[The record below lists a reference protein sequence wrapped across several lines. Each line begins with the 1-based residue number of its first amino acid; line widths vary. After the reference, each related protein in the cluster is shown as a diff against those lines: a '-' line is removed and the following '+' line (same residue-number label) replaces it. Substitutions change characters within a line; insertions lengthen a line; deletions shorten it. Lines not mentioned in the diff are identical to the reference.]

1 MKKNIFHFAL
11 MAAMVCGLSL
21 AATSCKDDDKSDNNG
36 ENMEQLASTGGD
48 LTMDEVQLSSLI
60 SNFSAVQADEL
71 LAQSGWQQ
79 KTYDVDFGMV
89 LDESRPT
96 VRTVEVGTLEEAD
109 EEACALLDQ
118 LGIDFQSPSGFQ
130 FSSASV
136 GTVSYQHGGGSDANT
151 LAVINMDVKQLPG
164 ISQLRLVK
172 QMPANAGDAPRYHLG
187 DIIRKKG
194 DQRLWLCVRQSS
206 DVGGHAYFVS
216 FWTDH
221 PKDNCGWGSENDY
234 VYKASKPMA
243 SQLTLGY
250 WMALYLMNDDG
261 YTRLTGKLDKKGVK
275 GRIDDLIPSTQE
287 IRAELIDSLRSG
299 VGYKVYRE
307 PLESAERME
316 LMKWD
321 NTTKANGR
329 IIAPYG
335 RLLCD
340 KFRWASGLYH
350 DYWVPCLNWID
361 SNINVAFEEAL
372 NGEPSQNEGSHFKWK
387 MSPEWNFAARQMADD
402 PILKKFRVVCTAVYW
417 QHKYYNNNQWA
428 MFDFTK
434 DWTEHPTQANQY
446 AGKSKWLT
454 RNITSSELVITDT
467 GEALKGYDEVWVAVN
482 DQELIENEEDKN
494 DENKIHKEEVKL
506 YSIIGTNGQFY
517 DNVQAARAAGTKPMA
532 IVTYLGET
540 KRAERGKEWNG
551 LAMALDKLPKEYQYT
566 DEDHAKDACVP
577 ATFKGAQADKDFT
590 GWETTQTLVGGCGKG
605 HDHQAA
611 KACNTYG
618 ADSLNLTARQTEFSS
633 WFLPSYGQWIA
644 AVRALGVSYRYTN
657 DRDIVMSG
665 YGTMEKGFTD
675 AGVPNLWE
683 FLKFHSSNK
692 DEQRV
697 WTSTA
702 ASAELAYSYE
712 TAAIWAINDY
722 FSKWTPE
729 KDIEQNVIP
738 FIAFKYAGGGTIDQ

>member
-1 MKKNIFHFAL
+1 MKKTMRFAL
-11 MAAMVCGLSL
+11 MAVLTVGLSL
-21 AATSCKDDDKSDNNG
+21 AVTSCKDDDKSDNNG
-36 ENMEQLASTGGD
+36 ENMEQLESTGGD

-118 LGIDFQSPSGFQ
+118 LGIDFQSPAGFTFANAQ
-130 FSSASV
+130 V
-136 GTVSYQHGGGSDANT
+136 GTVSYQHGGGTDANT
-151 LAVINMDVKQLPG
+151 LAVINLDVRQLPG

-261 YTRLTGKLDKKGVK
+261 YTRLTGKLEKKGVK

-299 VGYKVYRE
+299 VGYEVYRE
-307 PLESAERME
+307 PLESTEGMER
-316 LMKWD
+316 LKWAS
-321 NTTKANGR
+321 TTKANGR
-329 IIAPYG
+329 IVAPRG

-434 DWTEHPTQANQY
+434 DWTEHPTKANEY

-467 GEALKGYDEVWVAVN
+467 GEALKGYDEVWVAVD

-494 DENKIHKEEVKL
+494 DKSKIHKDEVKL
-506 YSIIGTNGQFY
+506 YSIIGTNGKFY
-517 DNVQAARAAGTKPMA
+517 DNVQAAKDAGTTPMA

-551 LAMALDKLPKEYQYT
+551 LAMALDKLPKKYLYT
-566 DEDHAKDACVP
+566 DDDHYEQDCVP
-577 ATFKGAQADKDFT
+577 VTFKGDQADKDFT
-590 GWETTQTLVGGCGKG
+590 GWETTQTLLTGCGKG

-611 KACNTYG
+611 KVCNAYAG
-618 ADSLNLTARQTEFSS
+618 DSLNMTDRQSEFSS
-633 WFLPSYGQWIA
+633 WFLPSFGQWVA
-644 AVRALGVSYRYTN
+644 TVKALGVKYYYKSDTDVYFVGGRE
-657 DRDIVMSG
+657 MQKS
-665 YGTMEKGFTD
+665 FTD
-675 AGVPNLWE
+675 AGVPNLWNC
-683 FLKFHSSNK
+683 LKMVGTSQSINNI
-692 DEQRV
+692 
-697 WTSTA
+697 WSSTA
-702 ASAELAYSYE
+702 ADAERAYAFQN
-712 TAAIWAINDY
+712 TAKYYINYVTNHWAPYQSDLNY
-722 FSKWTPE
+722 
-729 KDIEQNVIP
+729 VIP
-738 FIAFKYAGGGTIDQ
+738 FIAFKYGGGGTIDQ

>member
-1 MKKNIFHFAL
+1 MKKTMRFML
-11 MAAMVCGLSL
+11 MAALTVGLSF
-21 AATSCKDDDKSDNNG
+21 AVTSCKDDKNNDNG
-36 ENMEQLASTGGD
+36 ENMEQMESTGGD
-48 LTMDEVQLSSLI
+48 LTMEEVQLSSLI

-118 LGIDFQSPSGFQ
+118 LGIDFQSPAGFTFANAQ
-130 FSSASV
+130 V
-136 GTVSYQHGGGSDANT
+136 GTVSYQHGGGTDANT
-151 LAVINMDVKQLPG
+151 LAVINLDVKQLPG

-234 VYKASKPMA
+234 VYKASTPMA
-243 SQLTLGY
+243 SQLSLGY
-250 WMALYLMNDDG
+250 WLALYVMNDQG
-261 YTRLTGKLDKKGVK
+261 YSRLTGKLEKKGVK
-275 GRIDDLIPSTQE
+275 GRIDDLVPSTQE
-287 IRAELIDSLRSG
+287 IRAELIDNLRGG
-299 VGYKVYRE
+299 VGYKEYRE
-307 PLESAERME
+307 PLECPEGMER
-316 LMKWD
+316 LKWAS
-321 NTTKANGR
+321 TTKANGR
-329 IIAPYG
+329 IVAPRG

-350 DYWVPCLNWID
+350 DYWVPNLTWINAGS
-361 SNINVAFEEAL
+361 SNAVEEAL
-372 NGEPSQNEGSHFKWK
+372 NSERPQNEGSHFKWK
-387 MSPEWNFAARQMADD
+387 MSPLWNAAAKQLTDD
-402 PILKKFRVVCTAVYW
+402 PLLKNYRVVCTAVYW

-434 DWTEHPTQANQY
+434 DWTEHPTKANEY

-467 GEALKGYDEVWVAVN
+467 GEALKGYDEVWVAVD

-494 DENKIHKEEVKL
+494 DKSKIHKDEVKL

-517 DNVQAARAAGTKPMA
+517 KNVQDARDAGTKPMA

-540 KRAERGKEWNG
+540 KRAEREKDWNG
-551 LAMALDKLPKEYQYT
+551 LAMALDKLPKKYLYT
-566 DEDHAKDACVP
+566 DDDHYEQACQP
-577 ATFKGAQADKDFT
+577 PTFKGEQADKDFT
-590 GWETTQTLVGGCGKG
+590 GWATTQTLLTGCGKG

-611 KACNTYG
+611 KVCNAYAG
-618 ADSLNLTARQTEFSS
+618 DSLNMTDRQSEFSS
-633 WFLPSYGQWIA
+633 WFLPSFGQWVA
-644 AVRALGVSYRYTN
+644 TVKALGVKYYYESE
-657 DRDIVMSG
+657 
-665 YGTMEKGFTD
+665 TMVFFTGGREMQQSFTD
-675 AGVPNLWE
+675 AGVPNLWNC
-683 FLKFHSSNK
+683 LKMVGTSQSINNI
-692 DEQRV
+692 
-697 WTSTA
+697 WSSTA
-702 ASAELAYSYE
+702 ADAERAYAFQN
-712 TAAIWAINDY
+712 TAKYTINGFANHWAPYQSDMNY
-722 FSKWTPE
+722 
-729 KDIEQNVIP
+729 VIP

>member
-1 MKKNIFHFAL
+1 MKKIMNFAL
-11 MAAMVCGLSL
+11 MAALTVGLSL
-21 AATSCKDDDKSDNNG
+21 AATSCKDDDKSDNNNG
-36 ENMEQLASTGGD
+36 ENMEQLESTGGD

-118 LGIDFQSPSGFQ
+118 LGIDFQSPAGFT
-130 FSSASV
+130 FSNAQV
-136 GTVSYQHGGGSDANT
+136 GTVSYQHGGGADANT
-151 LAVINMDVKQLPG
+151 LAVINLDVRQLPG

-234 VYKASKPMA
+234 VYKASTPMA
-243 SQLTLGY
+243 SQLSLGY
-250 WMALYLMNDDG
+250 WLALYVMNDQG
-261 YTRLTGKLDKKGVK
+261 YSRLTGKLEKKGVK

-287 IRAELIDSLRSG
+287 IRAELIDNLRGG
-299 VGYKVYRE
+299 VGYKEYRE
-307 PLESAERME
+307 PLESPEGMER
-316 LMKWD
+316 LKWAS
-321 NTTKANGR
+321 TTKANGR
-329 IIAPYG
+329 IVAPRG

-350 DYWVPCLNWID
+350 DYWVPNLTWINAD
-361 SNINVAFEEAL
+361 SSNAFEEAL
-372 NGEPSQNEGSHFKWK
+372 NSERPQNEGSHFKWK
-387 MSPEWNFAARQMADD
+387 MSPLWNAAAKQLTDD
-402 PILKKFRVVCTAVYW
+402 PLLKNYRVVCTAVYW

-434 DWTEHPTQANQY
+434 DWAEHPTQANAY

-454 RNITSSELVITDT
+454 RNITSSELMITDT

-482 DQELIENEEDKN
+482 DQELEEKEEDKN
-494 DENKIHKEEVKL
+494 DENLIHKDEVKL
-506 YSIIGTNGQFY
+506 YSIIGTNGKFY
-517 DNVQAARAAGTKPMA
+517 DNVQAAKDAGTTPMA

-540 KRAERGKEWNG
+540 KRAERGQAWNQW
-551 LAMALDKLPKEYQYT
+551 DIIPEKLTATVYGGIYRFFNYGEDYT
-566 DEDHAKDACVP
+566 H
-577 ATFKGAQADKDFT
+577 TYTSFN
-590 GWETTQTLVGGCGKG
+590 GGCSLQAYLGRWTLG
-605 HDHQAA
+605 AYADNGWNFMEGEHRGHQAPA
-611 KACNTYG
+611 WYITCNYRMNDAFSISLYAQHPFSQHPLTNKTEVVSRYVRKEISQHCRDYG
-618 ADSLNLTARQTEFSS
+618 NMLT
-633 WFLPSYGQWIA
+633 LK
-644 AVRALGVSYRYTN
+644 LSYRLDYGRKY
-657 DRDIVMSG
+657 RDIQRSM
-665 YGTMEKGFTD
+665 
-675 AGVPNLWE
+675 N
-683 FLKFHSSNK
+683 HSDK
-692 DEQRV
+692 
-697 WTSTA
+697 
-702 ASAELAYSYE
+702 E
-712 TAAIWAINDY
+712 TGIL
-722 FSKWTPE
+722 SK
-729 KDIEQNVIP
+729 
-738 FIAFKYAGGGTIDQ
+738 

>member
-1 MKKNIFHFAL
+1 MKKVMNYVL
-11 MAAMVCGLSL
+11 TAAMVCGLSL
-21 AATSCKDDDKSDNNG
+21 AATSCKDDKNNDNG
-36 ENMEQLASTGGD
+36 ENMEQLESTGGD
-48 LTMDEVQLSSLI
+48 LTMEEVQLSSLI

-118 LGIDFQSPSGFQ
+118 LGIDFQSPAGFTFANAQ
-130 FSSASV
+130 M

-316 LMKWD
+316 RMKWD

-402 PILKKFRVVCTAVYW
+402 PIVKKFRVVCTAVYW

-434 DWTEHPTQANQY
+434 DWTQHPTQANQY

-467 GEALKGYDEVWVAVN
+467 GEALKGYDDVWVAVD
-482 DQELIENEEDKN
+482 DQELIENEEDKK
-494 DENKIHKEEVKL
+494 DESKIHKEEVKL
-506 YSIIGTNGQFY
+506 YSIIGTNGKFY
-517 DNVQAARAAGTKPMA
+517 DNVQAAKDAGTKPMA

-540 KRAERGKEWNG
+540 KRAERGKAWNG
-551 LAMALDKLPKEYQYT
+551 LAMALDRLPKQYEYT
-566 DEDHAKDACVP
+566 DDDHYQEACQP
-577 ATFKGAQADKDFT
+577 ATFMGAQAHKDFT
-590 GWETTQTLVGGCGKG
+590 GWETTQTLVGGCGRA

-611 KACNTYG
+611 KVCNAYAG
-618 ADSLNLTARQTEFSS
+618 DSLNMTDRQSEFSS
-633 WFLPSYGQWIA
+633 WFLPSFGQWVA
-644 AVRALGVSYRYTN
+644 TVKALGVKYYYESETMVYF
-657 DRDIVMSG
+657 SG
-665 YGTMEKGFTD
+665 GREMEKSFTD
-675 AGVPNLWE
+675 AGVPNLWNY
-683 FLKFHSSNK
+683 LKMVGTSKEDYNIWS
-692 DEQRV
+692 
-697 WTSTA
+697 STA
-702 ASAELAYSYE
+702 ADAERAYAFQNTASYIINGF
-712 TAAIWAINDY
+712 ANHWAQY
-722 FSKWTPE
+722 QHYTCY
-729 KDIEQNVIP
+729 VIP

>member
-1 MKKNIFHFAL
+1 ML
-11 MAAMVCGLSL
+11 MAVLTVGLSL
-21 AATSCKDDDKSDNNG
+21 AVTSCKDDDKSDNNG
-36 ENMEQLASTGGD
+36 ENMEQLESTGGD

-118 LGIDFQSPSGFQ
+118 LGIDFQSPAGFTFANAQ
-130 FSSASV
+130 V
-136 GTVSYQHGGGSDANT
+136 GTVSYQHGGGTDANT
-151 LAVINMDVKQLPG
+151 LAVINLDVKQLPG

-172 QMPANAGDAPRYHLG
+172 TMPANAGDAPRYHLG

-261 YTRLTGKLDKKGVK
+261 YTRLTGKLEKKGVK

-316 LMKWD
+316 WMKWD

-434 DWTEHPTQANQY
+434 DWAEHPTQANQY

-506 YSIIGTNGQFY
+506 YSIIGTNGKFY
-517 DNVQAARAAGTKPMA
+517 DNVQKARDAGTKPMA

-540 KRAERGKEWNG
+540 KRAERDKEWNG
-551 LAMALDKLPKEYQYT
+551 LAMALDKLPKKYRYT
-566 DEDHAKDACVP
+566 DDDHYEQPCQP
-577 ATFKGAQADKDFT
+577 PTFMGAQAHKDFT
-590 GWETTQTLVGGCGKG
+590 GWETTQTLVGGCGRA

-611 KACNTYG
+611 KVCNAYAG
-618 ADSLNLTARQTEFSS
+618 DSLQLTARQTEFSS
-633 WFLPSYGQWIA
+633 WFLPSFGQWVA
-644 AVRALGVSYRYTN
+644 TVKALGVKYYYESETMVYFVGN
-657 DRDIVMSG
+657 
-665 YGTMEKGFTD
+665 GTMEKGFKD
-675 AGVPNLWE
+675 AGVPNLWNY
-683 FLKFHSSNK
+683 LKMVGTSQSINNI
-692 DEQRV
+692 
-697 WTSTA
+697 WSSTA
-702 ASAELAYSYE
+702 ADAERAYAFQN
-712 TAAIWAINDY
+712 TAKYTINGFSNYWAPYQSDMNY
-722 FSKWTPE
+722 
-729 KDIEQNVIP
+729 VIP
-738 FIAFKYAGGGTIDQ
+738 FIAFKYGGGGTIDQ